1 MRAVTML
8 LALPAVLGVSEAP
21 AAALVPLASAGNS
34 TVECGADC
42 TCPNK
47 CSGNGECMN
56 GVCKCYP
63 GYTYYDCSL
72 RASPRPSARCPRSPP
87 LG

>member
-1 MRAVTML
+1 ML
-8 LALPAVLGVSEAP
+8 LALPAALGVSEAP
-21 AAALVPLASAGNS
+21 AAALVPLGADGHS
-34 TVECGADC
+34 TVESGADG

-72 RASPRPSARCPRSPP
+72 RAPPRPSTRGPLSSP
-87 LG
+87 LGRI